1 MLLHVHSDTKGFD
14 QLKSMIVF
22 KFQIIFESSWRG
34 VFSSLRRDM
43 SVIVFVFDLRSLSPK
58 YNMHPHI
65 SEMKLNIAANRE
77 LGIIILRQ
85 WREGS
90 ALVFLRDLQPYAKR
104 ENSSWVGASYRYR
117 LKFWLLAVLS
127 VKSRVPKCFSWKFCF
142 EDIHII
148 VIYTTC
154 TKKQD
159 SHTSR
164 PLS

>member
-1 MLLHVHSDTKGFD
+1 MYLSDLALHAYDRYANKHLITNMLLHVHSDTKGFD

-85 WREGS
+85 
-90 ALVFLRDLQPYAKR
+90 
-104 ENSSWVGASYRYR
+104 
-117 LKFWLLAVLS
+117 
-127 VKSRVPKCFSWKFCF
+127 
-142 EDIHII
+142 
-148 VIYTTC
+148 
-154 TKKQD
+154 
-159 SHTSR
+159 
-164 PLS
+164 